1 LSEEKEVSIWQKGT
15 DIMFQNIGKKIKTVA
30 IVIMITGI
38 LLAVLVGLVAFFEEY
53 SVGNIFSAF
62 LTFLTVA
69 GLGILFSWLSVF
81 ILYGFGELV
90 DQSMA
95 MTQRQEE
102 ILRLLKEQ
110 KGTAP
115 RQEERPQPSVRPQP
129 EYPTR
134 PAPEAPHVKPET
146 PVPTFAPDQLNSVS
160 ELDRKLPLR
169 AAEEK
174 PRVSSPEEETDSD
187 EPELYIPEK

>member
-1 LSEEKEVSIWQKGT
+1 
-15 DIMFQNIGKKIKTVA
+15 MFQNIGKKIKTVA
-30 IVIMITGI
+30 IVIMIVGI
-38 LLAVLVGLVAFFEEY
+38 VLSVLGGLFAFWGGYLGFDFITALV
-53 SVGNIFSAF
+53 SFIMIAS
-62 LTFLTVA
+62 
-69 GLGILFSWLSVF
+69 LGILGSWLSVF

-134 PAPEAPHVKPET
+134 PQPQTLHSKSDTSAP
-146 PVPTFAPDQLNSVS
+146 VS

-174 PRVSSPEEETDSD
+174 PRVPSPEEEADSD

>member
-1 LSEEKEVSIWQKGT
+1 
-15 DIMFQNIGKKIKTVA
+15 MFNFVGKKIKA
-30 IVIMITGI
+30 
-38 LLAVLVGLVAFFEEY
+38 LAVVVFVMEVLISLAVGSNA
-53 SVGNIFSAF
+53 SSAF
-62 LTFLTVA
+62 AEDSLIGALLVFFLVVA
-69 GLGILFSWLSVF
+69 VGVIAGWISVLV
-81 ILYGFGELV
+81 LYGFGELV
-90 DQSMA
+90 DQSME
-95 MTQRQEE
+95 MTRRQEETHEALEE

-134 PAPEAPHVKPET
+134 PQPQTLPSKSDTSAP
-146 PVPTFAPDQLNSVS
+146 VS

-174 PRVSSPEEETDSD
+174 PRVPSPEEETDSD

>member
-1 LSEEKEVSIWQKGT
+1 
-15 DIMFQNIGKKIKTVA
+15 MFQNIGKKIKTAA
-30 IVIMITGI
+30 IVIMIVGI
-38 LLAVLVGLVAFFEEY
+38 VLSVLGGLFAFWGGYLGFDFITALV
-53 SVGNIFSAF
+53 SFIMIAS
-62 LTFLTVA
+62 
-69 GLGILFSWLSVF
+69 LGILGSWLSVF

-115 RQEERPQPSVRPQP
+115 QQEERPQPSVRPRP
-129 EYPTR
+129 EYHTR

-146 PVPTFAPDQLNSVS
+146 PVPTAAPDQLNSVP
-160 ELDRKLPLR
+160 ELDRKLPLC

-174 PRVSSPEEETDSD
+174 PRVPSPEEETDSD

>member
-1 LSEEKEVSIWQKGT
+1 
-15 DIMFQNIGKKIKTVA
+15 MFQNIGKKIKTVA

-38 LLAVLVGLVAFFEEY
+38 LLAVLGGLVAFFEEY

-90 DQSMA
+90 DQSMV

-110 KGTAP
+110 KKTAP
-115 RQEERPQPSVRPQP
+115 RQESQPQQIVRPQP
-129 EYPTR
+129 EYHTR
-134 PAPEAPHVKPET
+134 PAPEAPHAKPET
-146 PVPTFAPDQLNSVS
+146 PVHASVPDQSNSAPN
-160 ELDRKLPLR
+160 LDRKLPLR

-174 PRVSSPEEETDSD
+174 PRVPSPEEETDSD
-187 EPELYIPEK
+187 EPELYIPKK

>member
-1 LSEEKEVSIWQKGT
+1 
-15 DIMFQNIGKKIKTVA
+15 MFQNIGKKIKTVA

-38 LLAVLVGLVAFFEEY
+38 LLAVLGGLVAFLEEY
-53 SVGNIFSAF
+53 SVSNLFEAF

-110 KGTAP
+110 RGTAP

-134 PAPEAPHVKPET
+134 PQPQTLHSKSDTSAP
-146 PVPTFAPDQLNSVS
+146 VS

-174 PRVSSPEEETDSD
+174 PRVPSPEEETDSD

>member
-1 LSEEKEVSIWQKGT
+1 
-15 DIMFQNIGKKIKTVA
+15 MFQNIGKKIKTVA
-30 IVIMITGI
+30 IVIMIVGI
-38 LLAVLVGLVAFFEEY
+38 VLSVLGGLFAFWGGYLGFDFITALV
-53 SVGNIFSAF
+53 SFIMIAS
-62 LTFLTVA
+62 
-69 GLGILFSWLSVF
+69 LGILGSWLSVF

-115 RQEERPQPSVRPQP
+115 RQEERPQPSVRPRP
-129 EYPTR
+129 EYHTR

-146 PVPTFAPDQLNSVS
+146 PVPTSAPDQLNSVS

-174 PRVSSPEEETDSD
+174 PRVPSPEEETDSD

>member
-1 LSEEKEVSIWQKGT
+1 
-15 DIMFQNIGKKIKTVA
+15 MFQNIGKKIKTVA
-30 IVIMITGI
+30 IVIMIVGI
-38 LLAVLVGLVAFFEEY
+38 VLSVLGGLVAFFEEY

-90 DQSMA
+90 DQSMT

-110 KGTAP
+110 QGTAP
-115 RQEERPQPSVRPQP
+115 RQEERPQPSVRPRP
-129 EYPTR
+129 EYHTR

-146 PVPTFAPDQLNSVS
+146 PVPTSAPDQLNSVS

-174 PRVSSPEEETDSD
+174 PRVPSPEEETDSD

>member
-1 LSEEKEVSIWQKGT
+1 
-15 DIMFQNIGKKIKTVA
+15 MFQNIGKKIKTVA
-30 IVIMITGI
+30 IVIMIVGI
-38 LLAVLVGLVAFFEEY
+38 VLSVLGGLFAFWGGFLGIDFITALVGFVMIA
-53 SVGNIFSAF
+53 S
-62 LTFLTVA
+62 
-69 GLGILFSWLSVF
+69 LGILFSWLSVF

-90 DQSMA
+90 DQSMT

-110 KGTAP
+110 QGTAP

-146 PVPTFAPDQLNSVS
+146 PVPTSAPDQLNSVS

-174 PRVSSPEEETDSD
+174 PRVPSPEEETDSD

>member
-1 LSEEKEVSIWQKGT
+1 
-15 DIMFQNIGKKIKTVA
+15 MFQNIGKKIKTVA
-30 IVIMITGI
+30 IVIMIVGI
-38 LLAVLVGLVAFFEEY
+38 VLSVLGGLFAFWEGYLGFDFITALV
-53 SVGNIFSAF
+53 SFIMIAS
-62 LTFLTVA
+62 
-69 GLGILFSWLSVF
+69 LGILGSWLSVF

-90 DQSMA
+90 DQSMT

-110 KGTAP
+110 QGTAP

-129 EYPTR
+129 QALHSKPDT
-134 PAPEAPHVKPET
+134 PAP
-146 PVPTFAPDQLNSVS
+146 VS
-160 ELDRKLPLR
+160 EVEKTVPVSQLDRKLPLR

-174 PRVSSPEEETDSD
+174 PRVPSPEEETDSD

>member
-1 LSEEKEVSIWQKGT
+1 
-15 DIMFQNIGKKIKTVA
+15 MFQNIGKKIKTVA

-38 LLAVLVGLVAFFEEY
+38 LLAVLGGLVAFFEEY

-134 PAPEAPHVKPET
+134 PQPQTLHSKSDTSAP
-146 PVPTFAPDQLNSVS
+146 VS

-174 PRVSSPEEETDSD
+174 PRVPSPEEEADSD

>member
-1 LSEEKEVSIWQKGT
+1 
-15 DIMFQNIGKKIKTVA
+15 MFQNIGKKIKTVA

-38 LLAVLVGLVAFFEEY
+38 LLAALGGLVAFLEEY
-53 SVGNIFSAF
+53 SVSNLFEAF

-134 PAPEAPHVKPET
+134 PQPQTLHSKSDTSAP
-146 PVPTFAPDQLNSVS
+146 VS

-174 PRVSSPEEETDSD
+174 PRVPSPEEETDSD

>member
-1 LSEEKEVSIWQKGT
+1 
-15 DIMFQNIGKKIKTVA
+15 MFQNIGKKIKTVA

-38 LLAVLVGLVAFFEEY
+38 LLAVLGGLVAFLEEY
-53 SVGNIFSAF
+53 SVSNLFEAF

-110 KGTAP
+110 QGTAP
-115 RQEERPQPSVRPQP
+115 QQEERPQPSVRPRP
-129 EYPTR
+129 EYHTR
-134 PAPEAPHVKPET
+134 PAPGVPHVKPET
-146 PVPTFAPDQLNSVS
+146 PVPTSAPDQLNSVS

-174 PRVSSPEEETDSD
+174 PRVPSPEEETDSD

>member
-1 LSEEKEVSIWQKGT
+1 
-15 DIMFQNIGKKIKTVA
+15 MFQNIGKKIKTVA

-38 LLAVLVGLVAFFEEY
+38 LLAVLGGLVAFFEEY

-134 PAPEAPHVKPET
+134 PQPQTLHSKSDTSAP
-146 PVPTFAPDQLNSVS
+146 VS

-169 AAEEK
+169 AAEK
-174 PRVSSPEEETDSD
+174 NPVSPSPEEEADSD
-187 EPELYIPEK
+187 EPELYIPKK

>member
-1 LSEEKEVSIWQKGT
+1 
-15 DIMFQNIGKKIKTVA
+15 MFQNIGKKIKTVA

-38 LLAVLVGLVAFFEEY
+38 LLAVLGGLVAFFEEY

-134 PAPEAPHVKPET
+134 PQPQTLHSKSDTSAP
-146 PVPTFAPDQLNSVS
+146 VS

-174 PRVSSPEEETDSD
+174 PRVPSPEEETDSD

>member
-1 LSEEKEVSIWQKGT
+1 
-15 DIMFQNIGKKIKTVA
+15 MFNFVGKKIKA
-30 IVIMITGI
+30 
-38 LLAVLVGLVAFFEEY
+38 LAVVVFVMEVLISLAVGSNA
-53 SVGNIFSAF
+53 SSAF
-62 LTFLTVA
+62 AEDSLIGALLVFFLVVA
-69 GLGILFSWLSVF
+69 VGVIAGWISVLV
-81 ILYGFGELV
+81 LYGFGELV
-90 DQSMA
+90 DQSME
-95 MTQRQEE
+95 MTRRQEETHEALEE

-134 PAPEAPHVKPET
+134 PQPQTLHSKSDTSAP
-146 PVPTFAPDQLNSVS
+146 VS

-174 PRVSSPEEETDSD
+174 PRVPSPEEETDSD

>member
-1 LSEEKEVSIWQKGT
+1 
-15 DIMFQNIGKKIKTVA
+15 MFQNIGKKIKTVA

-38 LLAVLVGLVAFFEEY
+38 LLAVLGGLVAFFEEY

-110 KGTAP
+110 RGTAP

-134 PAPEAPHVKPET
+134 PQPQTLHSKSDTSAP
-146 PVPTFAPDQLNSVS
+146 VS

-174 PRVSSPEEETDSD
+174 PRVPSPEEEADSD

>member
-1 LSEEKEVSIWQKGT
+1 
-15 DIMFQNIGKKIKTVA
+15 MFQNIGKKIKTVA
-30 IVIMITGI
+30 IVIMIVGI
-38 LLAVLVGLVAFFEEY
+38 VLSVLGGLFAFWGGYLGFDFITALV
-53 SVGNIFSAF
+53 SFIMIAS
-62 LTFLTVA
+62 
-69 GLGILFSWLSVF
+69 LGILGSWLSVF
-81 ILYGFGELV
+81 ILYGVGELV

-115 RQEERPQPSVRPQP
+115 RQEERPQPSVRPRP
-129 EYPTR
+129 EYHTR

-146 PVPTFAPDQLNSVS
+146 PIPTSAPDQLNSVS

-174 PRVSSPEEETDSD
+174 PRVPSPEEETDSD

>member
-1 LSEEKEVSIWQKGT
+1 
-15 DIMFQNIGKKIKTVA
+15 MFQNIGKKIKTVA
-30 IVIMITGI
+30 IVIMIVGI
-38 LLAVLVGLVAFFEEY
+38 VLSVLGGLFAFWEGYLGFDFITALV
-53 SVGNIFSAF
+53 SFIMIAS
-62 LTFLTVA
+62 
-69 GLGILFSWLSVF
+69 LGILGSWLSVF

-90 DQSMA
+90 DQSMT

-110 KGTAP
+110 QGTAP
-115 RQEERPQPSVRPQP
+115 RQEERPQPSVRPRP
-129 EYPTR
+129 EYHTR

-146 PVPTFAPDQLNSVS
+146 PVPTSAPDQLNSVS

-174 PRVSSPEEETDSD
+174 PRVPSPEEETDSD

>member
-1 LSEEKEVSIWQKGT
+1 
-15 DIMFQNIGKKIKTVA
+15 MFQNIGKKIKTVA

-38 LLAVLVGLVAFFEEY
+38 LLAVLGGLVAFLEEY
-53 SVGNIFSAF
+53 SVSNLFEAF

-90 DQSMA
+90 DQSME
-95 MTQRQEE
+95 MTRRQEETHEALEE

-110 KGTAP
+110 RGTAP
-115 RQEERPQPSVRPQP
+115 QQEERPQPSVRPRP
-129 EYPTR
+129 EYHTR

-146 PVPTFAPDQLNSVS
+146 PVPTSAPDQLNSVP

-174 PRVSSPEEETDSD
+174 PRVPSPEEETDSD

>member
-1 LSEEKEVSIWQKGT
+1 
-15 DIMFQNIGKKIKTVA
+15 MFQNIGKKIKTVA

-38 LLAVLVGLVAFFEEY
+38 LLAVLGGLVAFLEEY
-53 SVGNIFSAF
+53 SVSNLFEAF

-134 PAPEAPHVKPET
+134 PQPQTLHSKSDTSAP
-146 PVPTFAPDQLNSVS
+146 VS

-174 PRVSSPEEETDSD
+174 PRVPSPEEEADSD

>member
-1 LSEEKEVSIWQKGT
+1 
-15 DIMFQNIGKKIKTVA
+15 MFQNIGKKIKTVA

-38 LLAVLVGLVAFFEEY
+38 LLAVLGGLVAFLEEY
-53 SVGNIFSAF
+53 SVSNLFEAF

-110 KGTAP
+110 QGTAP
-115 RQEERPQPSVRPQP
+115 RQEERPQPSVRPRP
-129 EYPTR
+129 EYHTR

-146 PVPTFAPDQLNSVS
+146 PVPTSAPDQLNSVS

-174 PRVSSPEEETDSD
+174 PRVPSPEEETDCD

>member
-1 LSEEKEVSIWQKGT
+1 
-15 DIMFQNIGKKIKTVA
+15 MFNFVGKKIKA
-30 IVIMITGI
+30 
-38 LLAVLVGLVAFFEEY
+38 LAVVVFVMEVLISLAVGSNA
-53 SVGNIFSAF
+53 SSAF
-62 LTFLTVA
+62 AEDSLIGALLVFFLVVA
-69 GLGILFSWLSVF
+69 VGVIAGWISVLV
-81 ILYGFGELV
+81 LYGFGELV
-90 DQSMA
+90 DQSME
-95 MTQRQEE
+95 MTRRQEETHEALEE

-115 RQEERPQPSVRPQP
+115 QQEERPQPSVRPRP
-129 EYPTR
+129 EYHTR

-146 PVPTFAPDQLNSVS
+146 PVPTSAPDQLNSVS

-174 PRVSSPEEETDSD
+174 PRVPSPEEETDSD

>member
-1 LSEEKEVSIWQKGT
+1 
-15 DIMFQNIGKKIKTVA
+15 
-30 IVIMITGI
+30 MITGI
-38 LLAVLVGLVAFFEEY
+38 LLAVLGGLVAFFEEY

-110 KGTAP
+110 RGTAP

-134 PAPEAPHVKPET
+134 PQPQTLHSKSDTSA
-146 PVPTFAPDQLNSVS
+146 PVP

-174 PRVSSPEEETDSD
+174 PRVPSPEEETDSD

>member
-1 LSEEKEVSIWQKGT
+1 
-15 DIMFQNIGKKIKTVA
+15 MFQNIGKKIKTVA
-30 IVIMITGI
+30 IVIMIVGI
-38 LLAVLVGLVAFFEEY
+38 VLSVLGGLFAFWGGYLGFDFITALV
-53 SVGNIFSAF
+53 SFIMIAS
-62 LTFLTVA
+62 
-69 GLGILFSWLSVF
+69 LGILFSWLSVF

-90 DQSMA
+90 DQSMT

-110 KGTAP
+110 RGTAP
-115 RQEERPQPSVRPQP
+115 RQEERPQPSVRPRP
-129 EYPTR
+129 EYHTR

-146 PVPTFAPDQLNSVS
+146 PVPTSAPDQLNSVS

-174 PRVSSPEEETDSD
+174 PRVPSPEEETDSD

>member
-1 LSEEKEVSIWQKGT
+1 
-15 DIMFQNIGKKIKTVA
+15 M
-30 IVIMITGI
+30 
-38 LLAVLVGLVAFFEEY
+38 LV
-53 SVGNIFSAF
+53 
-62 LTFLTVA
+62 
-69 GLGILFSWLSVF
+69 
-81 ILYGFGELV
+81 LYGFGELV
-90 DQSMA
+90 DQSME
-95 MTQRQEE
+95 MTRRQEETHEALEE

-134 PAPEAPHVKPET
+134 PQPQTLHSKSDTSAP
-146 PVPTFAPDQLNSVS
+146 VS

-174 PRVSSPEEETDSD
+174 PRVPSPEEETDSD